1 MVQII
6 EQGYLYIAQPPLY
19 QIKKSQG
26 KGIYLKDEDEFQ
38 KYLIN
43 EASNHL
49 NIKISDKII
58 DKNETKAFM
67 KILAQFC
74 KISKKYLHSFEVLE
88 IFGMLAKKKYYN
100 DIKKDVDEICKNFKH
115 LAKIIAKEN
124 QTIEWDINFNDEQD
138 AFYLERTYYG
148 AHQTE
153 KIALEHL
160 KSGDL
165 SKVFHKF
172 TDLLNMIN
180 NKILIEIDDT
190 PDTVSFTS
198 AHKICS
204 WINEF
209 SSSKLKKI
217 QRFKGL
223 GEMNYDQLKETTLDP
238 KSRVLIK
245 VTIKDAMQADHV
257 FSTLMGDAVE
267 PRRMFIQENVLNV
280 CNLDV

>member
-88 IFGMLAKKKYYN
+88 IFGMLAKKK
-100 DIKKDVDEICKNFKH
+100 
-115 LAKIIAKEN
+115 
-124 QTIEWDINFNDEQD
+124 
-138 AFYLERTYYG
+138 
-148 AHQTE
+148 
-153 KIALEHL
+153 
-160 KSGDL
+160 
-165 SKVFHKF
+165 
-172 TDLLNMIN
+172 
-180 NKILIEIDDT
+180 IL
-190 PDTVSFTS
+190 
-198 AHKICS
+198 
-204 WINEF
+204 
-209 SSSKLKKI
+209 
-217 QRFKGL
+217 Q
-223 GEMNYDQLKETTLDP
+223 
-238 KSRVLIK
+238 
-245 VTIKDAMQADHV
+245 
-257 FSTLMGDAVE
+257 
-267 PRRMFIQENVLNV
+267 
-280 CNLDV
+280 